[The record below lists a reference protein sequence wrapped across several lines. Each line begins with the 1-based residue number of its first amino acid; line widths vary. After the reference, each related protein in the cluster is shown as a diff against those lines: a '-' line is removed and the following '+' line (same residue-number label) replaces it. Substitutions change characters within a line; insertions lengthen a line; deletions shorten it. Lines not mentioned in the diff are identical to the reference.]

1 MSVIWLRIVVGV
13 LLIAVVLVAVVP
25 LLVLLDLAQGGDG
38 YGMCVDGLQG
48 CEVPYTS
55 WLELAAGLVLVI
67 FGLIA
72 LLRLTMK
79 VVRREERR
87 RESLNRVDSFNGPA

>member
-1 MSVIWLRIVVGV
+1 M
-13 LLIAVVLVAVVP
+13 LLIAVVAVSVVP
-25 LLVLLDLAQGGDG
+25 LLVLLDLARGGGG
-38 YGMCVDGLQG
+38 YGMCPSGLQA
-48 CEVPYTS
+48 CDIPYTA

-72 LLRLTMK
+72 LLRLTMR

-87 RESLNRVDSFNGPA
+87 LQERQHLGASGPV

>member
-1 MSVIWLRIVVGV
+1 M

-25 LLVLLDLAQGGDG
+25 LFVLLDLAQGGGG
-38 YGMCVDGLQG
+38 YGLCPEGLDT
-48 CEVPYTS
+48 CDVPYTA

-72 LLRLTMK
+72 LLRLTMR

-87 RESLNRVDSFNGPA
+87 RQAVETAGKFNELV

>member
-1 MSVIWLRIVVGV
+1 MSVLWLRLIVGV

-25 LLVLLDLAQGGDG
+25 LLVLLNLAGGGDG
-38 YGMCVDGLQG
+38 YGMCPDGLQA
-48 CEVPYTS
+48 CDVPYTG

-72 LLRLTMK
+72 LLRLTMR

-87 RESLNRVDSFNGPA
+87 REAVDRVGGFNGPA

>member
-1 MSVIWLRIVVGV
+1 M
-13 LLIAVVLVAVVP
+13 AVVLVAVIP
-25 LLVLLDLAQGGDG
+25 LFVLLDLAGGGSG
-38 YGMCVDGLQG
+38 YGMCPDGLQA
-48 CEVPYTS
+48 CDLPYTA
-55 WLELAAGLVLVI
+55 WLELAAGLVLGI

-87 RESLNRVDSFNGPA
+87 LQAIDRIGSFNGPV

>member
-1 MSVIWLRIVVGV
+1 MSVIWLRIIIGV

-25 LLVLLDLAQGGDG
+25 LLVLLDLAGGGGG
-38 YGMCVDGLQG
+38 YGVCPGGLG
-48 CEVPYTS
+48 ECEIPYTA
-55 WLELAAGLVLVI
+55 WLELAAALVLMI

-87 RESLNRVDSFNGPA
+87 RQALERISGFNGPA

>member
-1 MSVIWLRIVVGV
+1 M
-13 LLIAVVLVAVVP
+13 LLIAVVLVSVVP
-25 LLVLLDLAQGGDG
+25 LLVLLDLAEGGGG
-38 YGMCVDGLQG
+38 YGMCPEGLQA
-48 CEVPYTS
+48 CEIPYTA

-67 FGLIA
+67 FALIA

-87 RESLNRVDSFNGPA
+87 LQVIDSAGSFNGPA

>member
-1 MSVIWLRIVVGV
+1 MSVIWLRIVIGV
-13 LLIAVVLVAVVP
+13 LLIAVVLVSVVP

-38 YGMCVDGLQG
+38 YGMCPDGLQA
-48 CEVPYTS
+48 CDIPYTA
-55 WLELAAGLVLVI
+55 W
-67 FGLIA
+67 LIA

-87 RESLNRVDSFNGPA
+87 HQAIEKLGGFNGPA

>member
-1 MSVIWLRIVVGV
+1 MSVIWLRIIVGV
-13 LLIAVVLVAVVP
+13 LLIAVVLVSVVP
-25 LLVLLDLAQGGDG
+25 LFVLLDLAQGGGG
-38 YGMCVDGLQG
+38 YGMCPDGLQG
-48 CEVPYTS
+48 CEVPYTG

-72 LLRLTMK
+72 LLRLTMR

-87 RESLNRVDSFNGPA
+87 QQAVGKAGSFNGPA